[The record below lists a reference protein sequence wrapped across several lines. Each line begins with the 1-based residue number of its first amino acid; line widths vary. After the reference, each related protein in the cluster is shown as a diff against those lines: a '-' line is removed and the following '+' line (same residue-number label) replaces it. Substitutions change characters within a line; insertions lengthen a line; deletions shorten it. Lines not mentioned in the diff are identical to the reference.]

1 MMQEKTSKIK
11 LIKILEILRQETDED
26 HYMDSTELMR
36 RLEEQGI
43 CIERKTLYTDIE
55 LLNQF
60 GYEILCEKTIG
71 FPNKYC
77 LADRLFDVPEVHI
90 LLDAV
95 QSAAF
100 ITEEKTKVLVDK
112 ISSLAGRKRGE
123 ILKKNI
129 VEFTTAKSHNE
140 KILYLVSEISQAI
153 INKKKIKFNYFSY
166 DADRNKVYKM
176 NSKGEKRGYKVN
188 PLGTV
193 FDNGNYY
200 LFAYDDFFGTVSHY
214 RIDRMEGVK
223 MTDLDMTPGIEKE
236 IENLPTRKRQ
246 LFAMYGGET
255 ATVEVQADKELV
267 DVIYDKFGDRVKLRT
282 IDKQTVGFT
291 AEVQVS
297 PTFLAWCCSFGDQLK
312 VTAPKEVVQEIKEY
326 LEKMIKN
333 YG

>member
-1 MMQEKTSKIK
+1 MQEKTSKIK

-26 HYMDSTELMR
+26 HYIDSSELMR

-43 CIERKTLYTDIE
+43 SIERKTLYTDIE

-60 GYEILCEKTIG
+60 GYEILCEKTKG

-77 LADRLFDVPEVHI
+77 IADRLFDVPEVHI

-100 ITEEKTKVLVDK
+100 ITEDKTKVLVDK
-112 ISSLAGRKRGE
+112 ISSLAGRKRGD

-140 KILYLVSEISQAI
+140 RILYLVSEISQAI
-153 INKKKIKFNYFSY
+153 INRKKIKFNYFDY
-166 DADRNKVYKM
+166 DVNYNKVYRK

-193 FDNGNYY
+193 FDNGYYY
-200 LFAYDDFFGTVSHY
+200 LFCFDDFFGKVSHY

-223 MTDLDMTPGIEKE
+223 MTDLDMTPGVEKE

-246 LFAMYGGET
+246 LFAMYGGDT
-255 ATVEVQADKELV
+255 AVVEVVADKELI
-267 DVIYDKFGDRVKLRT
+267 DVIYDKFGDRVTLHT
-282 IDKQTVGFT
+282 IDEQRVGFT

-297 PTFLAWCCSFGDQLK
+297 PTFLAWCCSFGDKLK
-312 VTAPKEVVQEIKEY
+312 VKAPKKVVDQIKEY

-333 YG
+333 YD

>member
-26 HYMDSTELMR
+26 HYIDSTELMR

-55 LLNQF
+55 LLNSF
-60 GYEILCEKTIG
+60 GYEILCEKTKG

-77 LADRLFDVPEVHI
+77 IADRLFDIPEVHI

-100 ITEEKTKVLVDK
+100 ITEDKTKVLVDK
-112 ISSLAGRKRGE
+112 ISSLAGRKRGD

-140 KILYLVSEISQAI
+140 RILYLVSEISQAI
-153 INKKKIKFNYFSY
+153 INRKKIKFNYFDY
-166 DADRNKVYKM
+166 DADYNKVYRK

-193 FDNGNYY
+193 FDNGYYY
-200 LFAYDDFFGTVSHY
+200 LFCFDDFFGQVSHY
-214 RIDRMEGVK
+214 RIDRMDGVK
-223 MTDLDMTPGIEKE
+223 MTDLDMTPGVEKE

-255 ATVEVQADKELV
+255 AVVEVVADKGLI
-267 DVIYDKFGDRVKLRT
+267 DVIYDKFGDRVILHK
-282 IDKQTVGFT
+282 IDEQRVGFT
-291 AEVQVS
+291 TEVQVS
-297 PTFLAWCCSFGDQLK
+297 PTFLAWCCSFGDKLK
-312 VTAPKEVVQEIKEY
+312 VKAPSDVVKKIKDY
-326 LEKMIKN
+326 LQSMVKI
-333 YG
+333 YD